1 MKSPS
6 GIPCV
11 APEEVSLDSQL
22 LPTTLVG
29 SYPQPAWLVDRSVL
43 LSNAPPRVRMAQ
55 VWLVSEPHLE
65 EAQDD
70 ATRLVIRE
78 LEQAGIDILTDG
90 EVRRESYFNRFAT
103 GIDGIDLD
111 RPGVVKNRR
120 GLDTLVP
127 RVVGPI
133 RRSHGVQVNDVAF
146 LRANTDRPIK
156 ITIPGPFTLTQ
167 LAQDD
172 HYHDLKALAFA
183 YADVVNE
190 ELRELKAAG
199 ADIVQLDEPYLQA
212 QPERAAAIGVE
223 AIDRALA
230 GVLGTKAV
238 HLCFGYAYV
247 VKDKPPG
254 YSFLPELEACTADQI
269 SIEAAQP
276 ALDLSILEKLP
287 SKTIILGV
295 LDLGS
300 ETIETPAGVA
310 ARIREALEWVPAER
324 LVIAPDCG
332 MKYLSRQVA
341 RAKLEAMVAG
351 ARTVRA
357 ELRT

>member
-1 MKSPS
+1 LESR
-6 GIPCV
+6 
-11 APEEVSLDSQL
+11 L

-29 SYPQPAWLVDRSVL
+29 SYPQPGWLVDKDLL

-55 VWLVSEPHLE
+55 VWRVSEPLLE

-70 ATRLVIRE
+70 ATRLVIRD
-78 LEQAGIDILTDG
+78 LEQAGIDILSDG

-103 GIDGIDLD
+103 GIEGIDLD
-111 RPGVVKNRR
+111 RPGIVKNRR
-120 GLDTLVP
+120 GRDTYVP
-127 RVVGPI
+127 RVVAPI
-133 RRSHGVQVNDVAF
+133 RRKEAVQVRDVEF
-146 LRANTDRPIK
+146 LRANTQRPIK

-167 LAQDD
+167 LAKDD

-212 QPERAAAIGVE
+212 QPDRAREMGVA
-223 AIDRALA
+223 AIDRALE
-230 GVLGTKAV
+230 GIPGPTAV

-247 VKDKPPG
+247 VKEKPPG
-254 YSFLPELEACTADQI
+254 YSFLPELDACRADQI
-269 SIEAAQP
+269 SIEAAEP

-295 LDLGS
+295 LNLGS
-300 ETIETPAGVA
+300 ETIETAESIA

-332 MKYLSRQVA
+332 MKYLPRHIA

-351 ARTVRA
+351 THSVRA
-357 ELRT
+357 QLRA

>member
-1 MKSPS
+1 MN
-6 GIPCV
+6 
-11 APEEVSLDSQL
+11 SQL

-29 SYPQPAWLVDRSVL
+29 SYPQPAWLVDKNML

-55 VWLVSEPHLE
+55 VWRIPGPLLE

-70 ATRLVIRE
+70 ATRMVIRD

-103 GIDGIDLD
+103 GIEGIDLD
-111 RPGVVKNRR
+111 NPGVVKNRR
-120 GLDTLVP
+120 GRDTIVP

-133 RRSHGVQVNDVAF
+133 RRSHGVQVRDVEF
-146 LRANTDRPIK
+146 LRAHTQRPIK
-156 ITIPGPFTLTQ
+156 VTIPGPFTLTQ

-172 HYHDLKALAFA
+172 YYRDMRALAFA

-190 ELRELKAAG
+190 ELRALKAAG

-212 QPERAAAIGVE
+212 QPERARELGVE
-223 AIDRALA
+223 AIDRALE
-230 GVLGTKAV
+230 GIPGTKAL

-247 VKDKPPG
+247 VKEKPAG
-254 YSFLPELEACTADQI
+254 YSFLPELDACKADQI
-269 SIEAAQP
+269 SIEAAEP
-276 ALDLSILEKLP
+276 ALDLSILEQL
-287 SKTIILGV
+287 SGKTIILGV
-295 LDLGS
+295 LNLGS
-300 ETIETPAGVA
+300 DIIETAEEVA
-310 ARIREALEWVPAER
+310 ARIREALQWVPAER

-332 MKYLSRQVA
+332 MKYLPRPVA

-351 ARTVRA
+351 ARSVRA
-357 ELRT
+357 ELQH